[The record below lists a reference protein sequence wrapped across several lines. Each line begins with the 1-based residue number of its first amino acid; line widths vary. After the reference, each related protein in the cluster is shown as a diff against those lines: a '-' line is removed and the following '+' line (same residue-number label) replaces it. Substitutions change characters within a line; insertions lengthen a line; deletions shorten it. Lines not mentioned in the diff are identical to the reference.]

1 MSDLP
6 RHLQRPK
13 LKTAEAS
20 EYLAI
25 VHGVSVAPATLNK
38 MRCCG
43 GGPAFQKFGKFP
55 LYQPADLD
63 EWVAARM
70 SAKQRSTSDAPGG
83 TAAGTI
89 AGSEA

>member
-55 LYQPADLD
+55 LYEPAALD
-63 EWVAARM
+63 AWVSSRM
-70 SAKQRSTSDAPGG
+70 GGRQRTTAD

>member
-70 SAKQRSTSDAPGG
+70 GGRQRSTADNAVGDG
-83 TAAGTI
+83 
-89 AGSEA
+89 AGSEV